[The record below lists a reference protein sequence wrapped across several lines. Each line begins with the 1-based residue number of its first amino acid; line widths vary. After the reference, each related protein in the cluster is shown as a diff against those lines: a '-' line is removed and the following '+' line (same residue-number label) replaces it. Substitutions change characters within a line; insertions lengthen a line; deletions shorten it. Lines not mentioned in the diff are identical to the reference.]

1 MIIHGVK
8 LDFRLL
14 DEDKADTKKRYFEEL
29 KKMKGVSRAVPDGM
43 SQERNRYLCE
53 RIKGFFDSI
62 FGEGTGVAVCGPG
75 NDLLEHL
82 DAYDQLVT
90 EQIRQQDEYKRIMEH
105 LRSFQGEDKK

>member
-1 MIIHGVK
+1 MIIHGVE

-29 KKMKGVSRAVPDGM
+29 EKMKGISKEVPDGT
-43 SQERNRYLCE
+43 SRERNMYLCE
-53 RIKGFFDSI
+53 RIKGLFDSV
-62 FGEGTGVAVCGPG
+62 FGEGIGVAVCGPG
-75 NDLLEHL
+75 NDLLKHL

-105 LRSFQGEDKK
+105 LKSFQDEDKK